1 MLSSAL
7 LLAALARSAAFSPCG
22 TSLTPIL
29 HHPHQRLSSV
39 ALSYSNG
46 ESDDEPV
53 LSPELRR
60 NVEQSTKAGSLRH
73 VPRRALPHVQ
83 NASHTDAAIRAGYII
98 PHGEAMQ
105 RGTDENDSMKNG
117 QESQRPTER
126 GVRPLR
132 TIRRI
137 VHQSRQ
143 EQPSQGLPQEES
155 SQIGIEAP
163 NSSIDIHVRN
173 RSNHGISRPRQPQRL
188 PRSPNEEERKSARRV
203 AFKATRE
210 SSKSIIS
217 KPVATLT
224 EYMTQPVSQYSLL
237 SFHDAEES
245 NDNDL
250 RDSNQSM
257 SRRWIVRRLTTEEA
271 HRYMDVVSS
280 EGDTAMDESN
290 LFRLAVPL
298 LPLIGWDLTPVID
311 LEVIPPEKN
320 HVTSET
326 ASIDNSDETSNWA
339 PLKGIRKRMGDNGS
353 VAKCSDDVDYPP
365 IDIPDETTSS
375 NWAPLRDIRKR
386 MGDHGGDEDCSDDV
400 GYPPVVKIRSLR
412 VSLLST
418 KEEVQAVMSKDND
431 RSNNKMDSTMQK
443 EALEM
448 VGKAEEWLRPHIS
461 FEAELSWDDNSDAA
475 EESITSSTVSV
486 KSTAITSLTIP
497 KLPSDI
503 LRKTVPSALIVKR
516 LGATLTSRALAICLP
531 RFLRQ
536 LEKDYI
542 RWSVGLG
549 AEGVEKN
556 SDVTGNIDK

>member
-1 MLSSAL
+1 MMLSSVL
-7 LLAALARSAAFSPCG
+7 LLTTLARSVAFSPCG
-22 TSLTPIL
+22 TSLAPIL
-29 HHPHQRLSSV
+29 HHPLQRLSSA

-46 ESDDEPV
+46 ESDGEPV
-53 LSPELRR
+53 LLPEMRR
-60 NVEQSTKAGSLRH
+60 NVEQSSKAGSPRR
-73 VPRRALPHVQ
+73 VPRRAMPHVQ
-83 NASHTDAAIRAGYII
+83 NASHTEAAIRAGYII

-105 RGTDENDSMKNG
+105 GGTDENDSMKNR
-117 QESQRPTER
+117 QESQRSTER

-143 EQPSQGLPQEES
+143 EQPSQRLPQEEPI
-155 SQIGIEAP
+155 QIGIEAP

-173 RSNHGISRPRQPQRL
+173 RSNHEISRSRQPQRL

-203 AFKATRE
+203 TFKATRE

-245 NDNDL
+245 NNN
-250 RDSNQSM
+250 RNSNQSM

-271 HRYMDVVSS
+271 QQYMDVVSS
-280 EGDTAMDESN
+280 EGDTAMEESN

-311 LEVIPPEKN
+311 LEVIPPKKN

-326 ASIDNSDETSNWA
+326 ASIDNLDETSNWA
-339 PLKGIRKRMGDNGS
+339 PLKGIRKRMGDS
-353 VAKCSDDVDYPP
+353 SSDVKCSDDVDHPP

-375 NWAPLRDIRKR
+375 NWAPLRGIRKR
-386 MGDHGGDEDCSDDV
+386 MGDHGGDEDSSDDV

-418 KEEVQAVMSKDND
+418 QEEVKAVMSKDNG
-431 RSNNKMDSTMQK
+431 RSNNKMDSNMQK

-448 VGKAEEWLRPHIS
+448 VGKVEEWLRPHIS
-461 FEAELSWDDNSDAA
+461 FKAELSWDDNSDAA
-475 EESITSSTVSV
+475 EESVTSSTVSV

-503 LRKTVPSALIVKR
+503 LRKTVPSGLIVKR

-536 LEKDYI
+536 LEKDYM

-549 AEGVEKN
+549 ADGVEKN
-556 SDVTGNIDK
+556 SAAAGNISK